1 MKIKI
6 KFIIIFFCLSNMVD
20 AQTIEMNFPKFAGK
34 TFEFII
40 FQGDKLVKVY
50 ENDTIP
56 KNGLVKIDIP
66 KEFSPY
72 KGMCRWLITNS
83 AEGGGLDMAIPG
95 YGFKVTCFSEKPDET
110 NIIYEGF
117 DSVNELNR
125 LNKIQQKIIDKFE
138 TMNKAIQLYDTNHP
152 LYFSFQKELEI
163 QKEAYKEFYNELKA
177 NKNYN
182 AKILP
187 IINLIS
193 GNPDKLTNNYE
204 EKAQFFNQYITNE
217 LNFDDLY
224 TSGHWT
230 GIIQSWVQMHAQM
243 FQNKNSFLTDFTNLT
258 NRINDPNKFT
268 DFVGKVTYYLTLYG
282 KDDFVQIISSVVTSS
297 GKTTSYEG
305 KTMQVYKKILVG
317 IQAPDIVISKKS
329 NNQKNNIFKKT
340 ILKSEE
346 LANNNI
352 NQTLLIFYQSGCG
365 PCDDLMQLIQ
375 QQYQLLKEKG
385 IRVITISGDESEYL
399 FKNSSKNF
407 PWTDKYCDFVGK
419 NGINFKN
426 YAVIGTPS
434 LFLLDKNGIILK
446 STARLEDILSL

>member
-1 MKIKI
+1 MRTKI
-6 KFIIIFFCLSNMVD
+6 KFIIIFFCLSYMVD

-34 TFEFII
+34 NFEFII

-138 TMNKAIQLYDTNHP
+138 TMNKAIQLYDINHP

-163 QKEAYKEFYNELKA
+163 QKEAYKEFYKELKA
-177 NKNYN
+177 NNNYN

-193 GNPDKLTNNYE
+193 GSPDKLTNNYE

-243 FQNKNSFLTDFTNLT
+243 FQNKNSFFNDFTSLT
-258 NRINDPNKFT
+258 NRINDPKKFT
-268 DFVGKVTYYLTLYG
+268 DFVGKVTYYLTLYS
-282 KDDFVQIISSVVTSS
+282 KDDFIQLISPLVRSS
-297 GKTTSYEG
+297 GKITSYEG
-305 KTMQVYKKILVG
+305 KTMQAYVKGLVG
-317 IQAPDIVISKKS
+317 MQAPNIEWMTPKDEKTTLYDLPQKQILIVFWSSECSYCSGEMPKINEWAKGKKDVIVLAIS
-329 NNQKNNIFKKT
+329 
-340 ILKSEE
+340 L
-346 LANNNI
+346 
-352 NQTLLIFYQSGCG
+352 
-365 PCDDLMQLIQ
+365 D
-375 QQYQLLKEKG
+375 
-385 IRVITISGDESEYL
+385 
-399 FKNSSKNF
+399 
-407 PWTDKYCDFVGK
+407 TDKYKYYETIKKYDSLMPYADFKGWESSIVK
-419 NGINFKN
+419 DYYV
-426 YAVIGTPS
+426 YATPT
-434 LFLLDKNGIILK
+434 FYLLDKNKIIIK
-446 STARLEDILSL
+446 KYDSFPF